1 MSVLYITS
9 VSVCADLDRSPVTMA
24 WEKILNKT
32 SKSPVSLLAL
42 LNELDDSEFP
52 AVQNLSSL
60 HRAVLGLTTK
70 SLDDE
75 LQASLSN
82 VNEGD
87 TNGRTPL
94 SWAASRSDFRSVRQ
108 LLLHGASA
116 DIPARDGRIPL
127 HMAAQAGSLSCLKI
141 LMRYTAR
148 LNHTDNCGNTALHYS
163 CKPISDPKAHLRC
176 AESLIHSGAQINAE
190 DITGK
195 TPLRVCIESANL
207 QNALLFLDH
216 GADMHACTQDGMTLL
231 MAAVFYNRHAM
242 LQLLIERGALENK
255 KTVKSTAAALMAVAR
270 SDTETKNILQRSLDP
285 ASEIL
290 EHLNHISCADV
301 L

>member
-1 MSVLYITS
+1 M
-9 VSVCADLDRSPVTMA
+9 
-24 WEKILNKT
+24 NKT
-32 SKSPVSLLAL
+32 SKSPALLLAL
-42 LNELDDSEFP
+42 LKELDDSEFP

-60 HRAVLGLTTK
+60 HRAVLDSTPK
-70 SLDDE
+70 SLDDA

-116 DIPARDGRIPL
+116 NIPARDGRIAL
-127 HMAAQAGSLSCLKI
+127 HMAAQAGSLPCLKI
-141 LMRYTAR
+141 LMRYTAN

-163 CKPISDPKAHLRC
+163 CRPVGDPKDHLRC
-176 AESLIHSGAQINAE
+176 AESLIHDGVHIDAR

-195 TPLRVCIESANL
+195 TPLRVCIECGNL
-207 QNALLFLDH
+207 QNALVFLDR
-216 GADMHACTQDGMTLL
+216 GANMHAWTQDGMTLL

-242 LQLLIERGALENK
+242 LQLLIEKGALENQK
-255 KTVKSTAAALMAVAR
+255 MVKSNAAALMAIAR

-290 EHLNHISCADV
+290 EHLNGLSCVDV